1 VTALDLNL
9 LRVLV
14 ALDDVRNVS
23 RAAERL
29 QRSQPAVS
37 AALAKLRAHF
47 GDALFVRGGNAMQP
61 TPRATVAA
69 AAARAVLR
77 IVNAEIVTAPAFDPA
92 TSSRPVTLA
101 LSDVGEIIFLP
112 QILRA
117 LRERMP
123 QAAVRSVSMRAEEV
137 ASGLAA
143 GEIDLALGY
152 FPDLRGPGFLQQA
165 LFRDSFACLIRA
177 KHPVRADRLTLAQ
190 FSRLEHAVVRVESR
204 SEEVMEQ
211 FLARRRIARRVVL
224 TTPHFTSVSLI
235 VAQSDLVVTVPYT
248 LARFFAQDSSQL
260 RVVGLPFEPPTIEL
274 RQFWHRRQHDDA
286 RSRWLR
292 RLVYELFATSQAP
305 VPRL

>member
-1 VTALDLNL
+1 MAELDLNL

-14 ALDDVRNVS
+14 ALDDTRNVS
-23 RAAERL
+23 RAADFL

-37 AALAKLRAHF
+37 AALGKLRRHF
-47 GDALFVRGGNAMQP
+47 DDALFVRGGNAMQP

-77 IVNAEIVTAPAFDPA
+77 IVNAEIVTAPPFDPE
-92 TSSRPVTLA
+92 SSSLPVTLA
-101 LSDVGEIIFLP
+101 LSDVGEIVMLP

-123 QAAVRSVSMRAEEV
+123 NATLRSVTMRAEEV

-143 GEIDLALGY
+143 GDIDLALGY
-152 FPDLRGPGFLQQA
+152 FPDLRGPAFLQQV
-165 LFRDSFACLIRA
+165 LFHDSFACLIRA
-177 KHPVRADRLTLAQ
+177 KHPVRAERLSLAQ
-190 FSRLEHAVVRVESR
+190 FVRLEHAVVRVESR

-211 FLARRRIARRVVL
+211 FLARRRVERKIVL
-224 TTPHFTSVSLI
+224 TTPHFASVALI
-235 VAQSDLVVTVPYT
+235 VAQSDLVVTVPHT
-248 LARFFAQDSSQL
+248 LARYLAKDSSQL

-286 RSRWLR
+286 RNRWLR
-292 RLVYELFATSQAP
+292 QLIYELFAPKRAS
-305 VPRL
+305 